1 MRGGVSLA
9 VWIGGA
15 VAEVDHF
22 RRASGGGADFYS
34 KLLDVGRYDAVE
46 VDVMSG
52 ASAGGLNAV
61 LAASAMLHGRPVSE
75 MRSTWL
81 NVAGLKQLLDDNA
94 VHGAET
100 TTARRRSLLDG
111 LYFKQQI
118 VEKIEG
124 LARPVPA
131 DPEHPTVEEQQIVA
145 DRFPLQHRLDIFLSA
160 TVLDGQAVQIVD
172 DDFSQE
178 QARRSGA
185 LFRFRH
191 FGDDATV
198 SDLRLSSSVDD
209 LAKAARTTASFP
221 TAFEPM
227 RFDVDAMRGRL
238 QLPGTVEPL
247 SASGAEPEIW
257 LLDGGVV
264 DNIPVARALQGLPN
278 IPARTVTDRW
288 LVYMQPSPA
297 VIAPVT
303 SNDHQRDRVPGF
315 GRTLKGIL
323 GGFMSESILDDV
335 EVIRR
340 HNADAIESWKA
351 WSAQVGPLPEPNRI
365 DVTDLEYTASDAAVD
380 ATRIMGVLLN
390 PTTELLW
397 RPVDWAVPQ
406 SPLGTPS
413 LSIATRFRL
422 ALEGELSPG
431 SGAAPES
438 AVRPFA
444 ALARSA
450 AMLTRW
456 ARLAEEARLRSTT
469 ITTLDPA
476 ATLDPVAT
484 LDPPATL
491 DLAGVGNAK
500 IRAYHNMQLA
510 QLLTAIVDR
519 VGLESAAAATRDA
532 SGVIA
537 AMSSAVRS
545 LRSRSDI
552 ALLAT
557 KLPLP
562 DRDLASGA
570 AGNGDVALVIRHLYG
585 TTPTDPLDRTASA
598 VPDPTSADVVDLI
611 WSALGDIASALST
624 VDVTDVPGA
633 DPVLVQLAQR
643 IKPNNARSIA
653 YLRLIDR
660 RTVGVHHG
668 IAAGQASQV
677 NYVQIGGSNLSPM
690 CIAPRSDAEP
700 DGFDYDG
707 PRFEPPMRRTGND
720 ALAPRLKLAGG
731 DLANFSAFISEK
743 WRANDWMW
751 GRMDAVKSMVD
762 IVTSR
767 DRLPAP
773 EVAFEAIRD
782 AVAAPF
788 SRAAPLSVGGQPT
801 VEQLAWKAQLEAWR
815 DALWERYESVVREEL
830 EVADEATGEHRL
842 QVTRRVL
849 VLRRHWEII
858 AEELPVFVDA
868 PLEPIRG
875 RIVRSLEHS
884 LVDQVAAYQRTPR
897 SIGDVWGEYWL
908 TALGIDAAYSFWSAT
923 RPRSKVKQ
931 VLRAPFKPIPMSV
944 LGTVLVRNRGLFALA
959 LAFNVV
965 VVPRLTGFG
974 GWMLWSLA
982 LVGAGLCA
990 SEFGPHSRTTP
1001 GETRR
1006 RWFGIG
1012 SRQAVKPRLHDR
1024 RYERFGMVSALAA
1037 ALSFA
1042 FGCFVRTGSFDRW
1055 LRAMAWP
1062 NEILGWR
1069 FTTHFDHYSLLAAA
1083 AGAVATWLLWHWA
1096 RIGFRALAAIVVGAI
1111 TGFWA
1116 VFSRF
1121 RPGEGHSFLASIAF
1135 EFGSM
1140 WWALLAC
1147 VGGTTTIAHAA
1158 FFRRWPIARW
1168 GSTSSKGATGGS
1180 G

>member
-1 MRGGVSLA
+1 M
-9 VWIGGA
+9 
-15 VAEVDHF
+15 
-22 RRASGGGADFYS
+22 
-34 KLLDVGRYDAVE
+34 
-46 VDVMSG
+46 
-52 ASAGGLNAV
+52 
-61 LAASAMLHGRPVSE
+61 
-75 MRSTWL
+75 
-81 NVAGLKQLLDDNA
+81 LDDNA
-94 VHGAET
+94 VPGAEPT
-100 TTARRRSLLDG
+100 AARRRSLLDG
-111 LYFKQQI
+111 LYFKQKI
-118 VEKIEG
+118 VEKIED

-131 DPEHPTVEEQQIVA
+131 DPGNPTDDETRLVA
-145 DRFPLQHRLDIFLSA
+145 ARFPLRHRLDVFLSA

-198 SDLRLSSSVDD
+198 SELKLPSSVDD
-209 LAKAARTTASFP
+209 LATAARTTASFP

-227 RFDVDAMRGRL
+227 EFDVDAMRGRL

-247 SASGAEPEIW
+247 PTSGVEPKIW

-303 SNDHQRDRVPGF
+303 SDAHQLDRVPGF
-315 GRTLKGIL
+315 GRTLRGIV

-340 HNADAIESWKA
+340 HNADAIESWRA
-351 WSAQVGPLPEPNRI
+351 WSAQVGLLPEPHTI
-365 DVTDLEYTASDAAVD
+365 DVTDLEYTPTDAAVD
-380 ATRIMGVLLN
+380 ATRVMAVLLE

-397 RPVDWAVPQ
+397 RPVDWAVPP
-406 SPLGTPS
+406 SPLRTPS
-413 LSIATRFRL
+413 LSIANRFRL
-422 ALEGELSPG
+422 ALEGQLSPRSG
-431 SGAAPES
+431 STPES

-456 ARLAEEARLRSTT
+456 ARLAEEAVLRSTT
-469 ITTLDPA
+469 ITTLD
-476 ATLDPVAT
+476 
-484 LDPPATL
+484 
-491 DLAGVGNAK
+491 LADVGNAK

-519 VGLESAAAATRDA
+519 VGLESEAAVGRDA
-532 SGVIA
+532 AGVID
-537 AMSSAVRS
+537 AMSSVVRS
-545 LRSRSDI
+545 LRMRPDV
-552 ALLAT
+552 ALLAMS
-557 KLPLP
+557 LPLP

-570 AGNGDVALVIRHLYG
+570 AGSSAVAPIIRHLHG
-585 TTPTDPLDRTASA
+585 IRPQDPLDRTASA
-598 VPDPTSADVVDLI
+598 LQIDPGSADVVDLI
-611 WSALGDIASALST
+611 WSALGDVASALSS
-624 VDVTDVPGA
+624 VDVAGVPGA

-643 IKPNNARSIA
+643 IRQDDASAIA
-653 YLRLIDR
+653 FLRLIDR

-690 CIAPRSDAEP
+690 CIAPGSDDEP

-707 PRFEPPMRRTGND
+707 PRFEPPMRRTGTD
-720 ALAPRLKLAGG
+720 VLAPRLKLAGG

-767 DRLPAP
+767 DRLPTP
-773 EVAFEAIRD
+773 DVAFAAIQG
-782 AVAAPF
+782 AVSAPF
-788 SRAAPLSVGGQPT
+788 FIGDRPS
-801 VEQLAWKAQLEAWR
+801 VEQVAWMAQLEAWR
-815 DALWERYESVVREEL
+815 DALWSKYEPVIREEL
-830 EVADEATGEHRL
+830 EVADEATGERRL
-842 QVTRRVL
+842 KLTRRVL

-858 AEELPVFVDA
+858 AEELPVCADA
-868 PLEPIRG
+868 SLAP
-875 RIVRSLEHS
+875 VRVGAVCSLEHS

-923 RPRSKVKQ
+923 RPRSRVKQ
-931 VLRAPFKPIPMSV
+931 VLRAPFKPIPMSL

-959 LAFNVV
+959 LAFNIV
-965 VVPRLTGFG
+965 VVPRLRGFG
-974 GWMLWSLA
+974 GWVMWSAAFVAAGFLA
-982 LVGAGLCA
+982 AL
-990 SEFGPHSRTTP
+990 FGPHSRTTP

-1012 SRQAVKPRLHDR
+1012 PHKAVKPRLHDR
-1024 RYERFGMVSALAA
+1024 KYERFGMVAA
-1037 ALSFA
+1037 VAAGMSFV
-1042 FGCFVRTGSFDRW
+1042 FGFSVRIGWFDRW
-1055 LRAMAWP
+1055 LRTTAWP
-1062 NEILGWR
+1062 SGTPGWK
-1069 FTTHFDHYSLLAAA
+1069 FAAHVDHSSLLAAA

-1096 RIGFRALAAIVVGAI
+1096 RLGFRALAAIVVGTL
-1111 TGFWA
+1111 TGFWS
-1116 VFSRF
+1116 VFSQF
-1121 RPGEGHSFLASIAF
+1121 RPRQHHSFLASIAF

-1158 FFRRWPIARW
+1158 FFRRWPIVLMEDVMQGRCDL
-1168 GSTSSKGATGGS
+1168 S
-1180 G
+1180 

>member
-22 RRASGGGADFYS
+22 RRASDGADFYS
-34 KLLDVGRYDAVE
+34 KLLDVGRYNAVE

-61 LAASAMLHGRPVSE
+61 LAASAMLHGRSVSE

-81 NVAGLKQLLDDNA
+81 NVAGLKQLLDDN
-94 VHGAET
+94 VVPGAEAA
-100 TTARRRSLLDG
+100 TARRRSLLDG
-111 LYFKQQI
+111 HYFKQKI
-118 VEKIEG
+118 VEKIVD
-124 LARPVPA
+124 LYCPVPA
-131 DPEHPTVEEQQIVA
+131 DPERPTDDERRLVEA
-145 DRFPLQHRLDIFLSA
+145 RFPLRHRLDIFLSA

-191 FGDDATV
+191 FGDHETV
-198 SDLRLSSSVDD
+198 SELKLATSVDD
-209 LAKAARTTASFP
+209 LATAARTTASFP

-227 RFDVDAMRGRL
+227 EFGVDALRGRL

-247 SASGAEPEIW
+247 SLSGVEPKIW

-288 LVYMQPSPA
+288 LVYMQPSPD
-297 VIAPVT
+297 VITPVT
-303 SNDHQRDRVPGF
+303 SDSRHLDHVPGF

-340 HNADAIESWKA
+340 HNGDAIESWKA
-351 WSAQVGPLPEPNRI
+351 WSAQVGLLPEPDRI
-365 DVTDLEYTASDAAVD
+365 DITDRAYTATDAAVD

-397 RPVDWAVPQ
+397 RPVDWAVPP

-422 ALEGELSPG
+422 ALQGQL
-431 SGAAPES
+431 APTAVKTTES

-456 ARLAEEARLRSTT
+456 ARLTEEAMLRST
-469 ITTLDPA
+469 
-476 ATLDPVAT
+476 ATAT
-484 LDPPATL
+484 STSTL
-491 DLAGVGNAK
+491 DLTGIGNAK

-519 VGLESAAAATRDA
+519 VALESAAAAKRDA
-532 SGVIA
+532 AGVIA
-537 AMSSAVRS
+537 AMSLVVRS

-552 ALLAT
+552 AFLTT

-570 AGNGDVALVIRHLYG
+570 AGSSDVAPIIRHLYG
-585 TTPTDPLDRTASA
+585 KTSEDAPDRTASA
-598 VPDPTSADVVDLI
+598 VQIDPTSADVVDLI
-611 WSALGDIASALST
+611 WSALGEVASELSS

-633 DPVLVQLAQR
+633 DPVLVQLAER
-643 IKPNNARSIA
+643 IRRDDASAIT

-660 RTVGVHHG
+660 HTVGVHHG

-677 NYVQIGGSNLSPM
+677 NFVQIGGSNLSPM

-720 ALAPRLKLAGG
+720 VLAPRLKLAGG

-767 DRLPAP
+767 DRLPTP
-773 EVAFEAIRD
+773 EVAFEAIRG

-788 SRAAPLSVGGQPT
+788 SVGDPPS
-801 VEQLAWKAQLEAWR
+801 VEQLAWLTQLESWR
-815 DALWERYESVVREEL
+815 DALWQQYESTIREEL
-830 EVADEATGEHRL
+830 DVADEATGEHRL
-842 QVTRRVL
+842 LATRRVL

-868 PLEPIRG
+868 SLEPVRV
-875 RIVRSLEHS
+875 RTDRSLEHS
-884 LVDQVAAYQRTPR
+884 LVDQVAAYQRSPR

-923 RPRSKVKQ
+923 RPRSRLKQ

-965 VVPRLTGFG
+965 LVPRLKGFG
-974 GWMLWSLA
+974 GWFVWSAA
-982 LVGAGLCA
+982 LVAAGVCA
-990 SEFGPHSRTTP
+990 ARFGPRTRTTP
-1001 GETRR
+1001 GQTRR
-1006 RWFGIG
+1006 RWFVIG
-1012 SRQAVKPRLHDR
+1012 AQKAVKPRLHDR
-1024 RYERFGMVSALAA
+1024 RYERFGMFAA
-1037 ALSFA
+1037 IAAVLSFV
-1042 FGCFVRTGSFDRW
+1042 FGFVVRIGLIDRW
-1055 LRAMAWP
+1055 LRTVAWP
-1062 NEILGWR
+1062 NEIFGWT
-1069 FTTHFDHYSLLAAA
+1069 FTSHFDHYSLLAAG

-1096 RIGFRALAAIVVGAI
+1096 RLGFRALAAVVVAAI

-1116 VFSRF
+1116 VFSEF
-1121 RPGEGHSFLASIAF
+1121 RPGEHHSFLASVGF

-1140 WWALLAC
+1140 WWAFLAC

-1158 FFRRWPIARW
+1158 FFKRWPIARW
-1168 GSTSSKGATGGS
+1168 GSAASNEVTVGSRGAAATNREDGAS
-1180 G
+1180 THQ